1 MINFETKI
9 DKEEKSGNKTANND
23 EKQKE
28 EKFLILKKISFPFIV
43 GIILVFLGG
52 IVINFFPT
60 KNRILREIEIKIEK
74 LEEKNNELEK
84 RLDYEKRINELENK
98 TK

>member
-1 MINFETKI
+1 M
-9 DKEEKSGNKTANND
+9 
-23 EKQKE
+23 
-28 EKFLILKKISFPFIV
+28 